1 MTTTRFLRFEGGHIG
16 VTGDRQAAV
25 DWYCRHLGMTVAWD
39 QPAEGQTLLRFPG
52 SQAIPLV
59 SVGGGESDN
68 VWGDATHA
76 VRESPVRLCLA
87 CPNLEATHAALTAD
101 GVRVTWIVIDELT
114 GNSFDFYDLEGT
126 RLTAVATP
134 SEATDARFTGYASPR
149 IGVSDLNASVDWYS
163 HNVGMAASNDEPSD
177 HRALMTMGD
186 YLPIWLEEK
195 SADSFSGRTD
205 AYARPYFLTL
215 DIDEAHAW
223 AAEQGFDPSP
233 ISGEKLRVFH
243 FWDPDGN
250 AINIWT
256 YPCALLDLA
265 SYDR

>member
-1 MTTTRFLRFEGGHIG
+1 MTTPRFLRFEGGHIG
-16 VTGDRQAAV
+16 VTGDRQAAI
-25 DWYCRHLGMTVAWD
+25 DWYCRHLGLNVAWD

-59 SVGGGESDN
+59 SVAGGESDN
-68 VWGDATHA
+68 VWGDATYA

-87 CPNLEATHAALTAD
+87 CPDLEATHAALTAE
-101 GVRVTWIVIDELT
+101 GVRVTWIDLNDT
-114 GNSFDFYDLEGT
+114 MGHAFDFYDLEGT

-134 SEATDARFTGYASPR
+134 GDTTDARFTGYASPR

-163 HNVGMAASNDEPSD
+163 RNLGMMASSD
-177 HRALMTMGD
+177 GVSDGRAVMTMGD

-195 SADSFSGRTD
+195 SAESSHRRTD

-223 AAEQGFDPSP
+223 AAAQGFDPSP
-233 ISGEKLRVFH
+233 VSGQKLRVFH

-256 YPCALLDLA
+256 YPGALPDLA